1 MSHTNRRLIETY
13 LKIRANDKPKKEVA
27 DLTTELAFIFNEFPE
42 AKEYFRA
49 RTDMF
54 YQMSL
59 GEKVKKVKKKLVLF
73 LHYGIITSLLKNRQQ
88 QKRKRL

>member
-1 MSHTNRRLIETY
+1 MSHHNRRLVETY

-27 DLTTELAFIFNEFPE
+27 DLTTELSFIFHKFPE
-42 AKEYFRA
+42 AEQYFRA

-59 GEKVKKVKKKLVLF
+59 GEKV
-73 LHYGIITSLLKNRQQ
+73 
-88 QKRKRL
+88 